1 MRILSGFPLHIAF
14 LLAAPLSGGKWVLP
28 ICRVFGFFLKCS
40 LPLMLLLDRGK
51 ILILAVAGECLKA
64 LDPLCAEPEI

>member
-28 ICRVFGFFLKCS
+28 ICRVFGFFLNVHF
-40 LPLMLLLDRGK
+40 LMLLLDRGK